1 MSLEFAYT
9 FNENDTTSVK
19 DYSTNGRVSREIL
32 ARRQYLTALLQI

>member
-19 DYSTNGRVSREIL
+19 DYSTNGRVSTKMTLRL
-32 ARRQYLTALLQI
+32 